1 MSKEIKLQLY
11 ALKGMIA
18 ELPKEDQDNIYY
30 MVECFH
36 TFVDDYRRENQMGTD
51 ALVGALS
58 LIACEMQLKYMED

>member
-18 ELPKEDQDNIYY
+18 ELPKEDQDKIYN
-30 MVECFH
+30 MVDGFH
-36 TFVDDYRRENQMGTD
+36 QFVTDYQRNTGIDSD

-58 LIACEMQLKYMED
+58 LIACEMQLEYMED